1 MATVLTKGE
10 IVLFALRKFAIASNA
25 SLTDVEPQSIEDGV
39 NDLEDMMSEWMI
51 NPGDI
56 GLLRCSKQIT
66 PEFSTLKLN
75 LQLELR
81 SMLTAFF
88 SLQPLTASITGV
100 SR

>member
-56 GLLRCSKQIT
+56 GFRT
-66 PEFSTLKLN
+66 
-75 LQLELR
+75 
-81 SMLTAFF
+81 
-88 SLQPLTASITGV
+88 
-100 SR
+100 

>member
-51 NPGDI
+51 NPGCHE
-56 GLLRCSKQIT
+56 RCNSDPHPT
-66 PEFSTLKLN
+66 PEI
-75 LQLELR
+75 R
-81 SMLTAFF
+81 SR
-88 SLQPLTASITGV
+88 G
-100 SR
+100 

>member
-10 IVLFALRKFAIASNA
+10 IVLFALRKFAIASNT

-56 GLLRCSKQIT
+56 GY
-66 PEFSTLKLN
+66 
-75 LQLELR
+75 
-81 SMLTAFF
+81 AFATGDE
-88 SLQPLTASITGV
+88 QP
-100 SR
+100 

>member
-56 GLLRCSKQIT
+56 GY
-66 PEFSTLKLN
+66 
-75 LQLELR
+75 
-81 SMLTAFF
+81 AFATGDDCF
-88 SLQPLTASITGV
+88 ARPFRYCGGV
-100 SR
+100 SAGKAGSAAERISAGIR